1 MSPENHLVNRFILP
15 DLKFKKFIKQSNK
28 TFLFFCVKKS
38 QWEVC
43 RKCPT
48 KSFSVHD
55 KRMVTIRDARLQNKH
70 VKLIIEKRRFRCPRC
85 KSVFTESIDGIK
97 VGFRTTEKYRNEL
110 LYDFRQSSCAT
121 TVAKKLRCST
131 SFVTYTVN
139 ERLELELRKSRNA
152 PWSKTVLIDEHAFGR
167 NKKFRIKDFVTCF
180 VDNPR
185 RCLREMASG
194 RNHTDL
200 YEAIKH
206 IPGKENVSHV
216 VIDMSANYKNF
227 AESYFTN
234 ARIVVDKFHVL
245 RLLQP
250 AIRKYRK
257 EVTGDDRKNP
267 IRRLL
272 LRNGRDLKTYQKRAI
287 GRFCRENPTLG
298 EVYNFKERINNFYRI
313 KGFNQASRILTKIT
327 DDMAL
332 SKIKEIRTMR
342 RTGLTNARIEG
353 FNRKCKLLQRQAY
366 GFQNFENY
374 RLRALYKCS

>member
-1 MSPENHLVNRFILP
+1 M
-15 DLKFKKFIKQSNK
+15 
-28 TFLFFCVKKS
+28 
-38 QWEVC
+38 
-43 RKCPT
+43 
-48 KSFSVHD
+48 
-55 KRMVTIRDARLQNKH
+55 
-70 VKLIIEKRRFRCPRC
+70 
-85 KSVFTESIDGIK
+85 
-97 VGFRTTEKYRNEL
+97 
-110 LYDFRQSSCAT
+110 
-121 TVAKKLRCST
+121 
-131 SFVTYTVN
+131 TYTVN

-245 RLLQP
+245 RLL
-250 AIRKYRK
+250 
-257 EVTGDDRKNP
+257 
-267 IRRLL
+267 

-342 RTGLTNARIEG
+342 RTGLTNARIKG